1 MRMRKFFV
9 LLLVLSCL
17 TALPLQD
24 RVNAHLDSETTQVS
38 GSATPTP
45 SLPAWVV
52 RSNENTQVLLAVQAR
67 FGPEGA
73 AQLGVNGYDEQI
85 IDLKPKINERANQA
99 TREAIQVLKGRLAAE
114 KDPLVRQ
121 DLEILI
127 KSAEDN
133 IRGNEL
139 GDKYEL
145 PYFNM
150 TRLIFFGLRALLDDQ
165 VPAERRKAALV
176 RLRRYTGME
185 QGYEPLTSL
194 AEARTREQLSKPG
207 LLGPPKVQVE
217 KDLSNS
223 DFFINGIGQ
232 LLEKYKIEGY
242 QEPYAKL
249 KEQLTAYDE
258 FVRKEVLPKARTD
271 FRLPSEE
278 YAFALEQYG
287 VDIPPAQLAA
297 KAHAAFNEIQKQMQ
311 EIAPRVAREK
321 GINATDYRD
330 VIRALKKNQLVG
342 EAIQP
347 FYEKRIKEIEE
358 IIKREHL
365 VTLPARPVR
374 IRLASEAESA
384 AQPAPNMRPPRLIGN
399 TGEIGEFV
407 LPLRIPSKPGE
418 ASLQYDDF
426 TFEAASWTLSA
437 HEARPG
443 HELQFASMIEQ
454 GVSSARAIYAFNST
468 NVEGWGL
475 YSEAILKPY
484 MPLDGQLISLQHRM
498 MRAARAFLDPELQMG
513 KITPEEALRVLKED
527 VVLSNAMATQEV
539 ERYTFRSPGQATS
552 YFYGF
557 TRLMELRAEVEKL
570 MGKRFDQQ
578 KYHDFILSQGLL
590 PPDLLRK
597 AVLEQFKANR
607 MTD

>member
-1 MRMRKFFV
+1 MRMRKLFV
-9 LLLVLSCL
+9 LFLALSCL
-17 TALPLQD
+17 TTFVQPTITA
-24 RVNAHLDSETTQVS
+24 NAHDAERAQVA
-38 GSATPTP
+38 GGATPTAQ
-45 SLPAWVV
+45 LPAWVV
-52 RSNENTQVLLAVQAR
+52 RSNENTQVLLAVLAR

-73 AQLGVNGYDEQI
+73 AQIGVSGFDDQI

-99 TREAIQVLKGRLAAE
+99 TREAIQVLRGRLAAE

-133 IRGNEL
+133 IRGTEL
-139 GDKYEL
+139 NQKYEI

-150 TRLIFFGLRALLDDQ
+150 AQLIFFGLRGLLDDQ
-165 VPAERRKAALV
+165 VPAERRKSALV

-185 QGYEPLTSL
+185 EGYEPITVL

-207 LLGPPKVQVE
+207 LLGPPKAQVD
-217 KDLSNS
+217 KDLSNT
-223 DFFINGIGQ
+223 DFFINGLGQ
-232 LLEKYKIEGY
+232 LLEKYQIAGY

-249 KEQLTAYDE
+249 KEQLTAYND
-258 FVRKEVLPKARTD
+258 FIRKEVLPKARTD
-271 FRLPSEE
+271 FRLPAEE
-278 YAFALEQYG
+278 YAFALEQFG
-287 VDIPPAQLAA
+287 VDIAPAQLAA
-297 KAHAAFNEIQKQMQ
+297 KAHAAFNEIQKEMQ
-311 EIAPRVAREK
+311 LIAPRVAKEK

-330 VIRALKKNQLVG
+330 VIRALKKDQLVG

-358 IIKREHL
+358 IIRREKL
-365 VTLPARPVR
+365 VTLPTRPVR

-418 ASLQYDDF
+418 PTKQYDDF

-443 HELQFASMIEQ
+443 HELQFASIIEK
-454 GVSSARAIYAFNST
+454 GVSSARAIFAFNST

-475 YSEAILKPY
+475 YSEAITKPY
-484 MPLDGQLISLQHRM
+484 MPLDGQLISLQHRLQ
-498 MRAARAFLDPELQMG
+498 RAARAFLDPELQMG
-513 KITPEEALRVLKED
+513 KITPEQAMRVLKED
-527 VVLSNAMATQEV
+527 VVLSDAMATQEV
-539 ERYTFRSPGQATS
+539 ERYTFRAPGQATS

-557 TRLMELRAEVEKL
+557 TRLMELRADTEKM

-597 AVLEQFKANR
+597 AVMEQFGTKK
-607 MTD
+607 TDD

>member
-1 MRMRKFFV
+1 
-9 LLLVLSCL
+9 L
-17 TALPLQD
+17 
-24 RVNAHLDSETTQVS
+24 
-38 GSATPTP
+38 
-45 SLPAWVV
+45 
-52 RSNENTQVLLAVQAR
+52 
-67 FGPEGA
+67 
-73 AQLGVNGYDEQI
+73 
-85 IDLKPKINERANQA
+85 
-99 TREAIQVLKGRLAAE
+99 
-114 KDPLVRQ
+114 
-121 DLEILI
+121 
-127 KSAEDN
+127 
-133 IRGNEL
+133 
-139 GDKYEL
+139 
-145 PYFNM
+145 
-150 TRLIFFGLRALLDDQ
+150 
-165 VPAERRKAALV
+165 
-176 RLRRYTGME
+176 
-185 QGYEPLTSL
+185 
-194 AEARTREQLSKPG
+194 
-207 LLGPPKVQVE
+207 
-217 KDLSNS
+217 
-223 DFFINGIGQ
+223 
-232 LLEKYKIEGY
+232 EGY
-242 QEPYAKL
+242 QDAYARL
-249 KEQLTAYDE
+249 KEQLNAYND

-271 FRLPSEE
+271 FRLPAEE

-297 KAHAAFNEIQKQMQ
+297 KAHAAFNDIQKQMQ
-311 EIAPRVAREK
+311 ELAPRVAREK

-330 VIRALKKNQLVG
+330 VIRALKKDQLEG
-342 EAIQP
+342 PAIQP
-347 FYEKRIKEIEE
+347 FYDKRIKEIEE

-384 AQPAPNMRPPRLIGN
+384 AQPAPNMRPPRLLGN

-407 LPLRIPSKPGE
+407 LPLHIPGKPGE

-426 TFEAASWTLSA
+426 TFAAASWTLSA

-443 HELQFASMIEQ
+443 HELQFASIIEQ

-513 KITPEEALRVLKED
+513 KVTPEEALRVLKED

-597 AVLEQFKANR
+597 AVLEQIKKQG
-607 MTD
+607 

>member
-1 MRMRKFFV
+1 MHIRKLFALF
-9 LLLVLSCL
+9 LALSCL
-17 TALPLQD
+17 TALPVAS
-24 RVNAHLDSETTQVS
+24 RVNAHFDAKPTQVS
-38 GSATPTP
+38 GSATPTR

-52 RSNENTQVLLAVQAR
+52 RSNENTQVLLAVLAR

-73 AQLGVNGYDEQI
+73 ARLGVNGYDEQI
-85 IDLKPKINERANQA
+85 IDLKPRVNERATQA

-133 IRGNEL
+133 IRGNEI
-139 GDKYEL
+139 GNKYDI

-150 TRLIFFGLRALLDDQ
+150 SQAIFGGLRALLDDQ
-165 VPAERRKAALV
+165 IPAERRKAALV
-176 RLRRYTGME
+176 RLRRYAGME
-185 QGYEPLTSL
+185 EGYEPVTTL
-194 AEARTREQLSKPG
+194 AEARTRERLGVAGLS
-207 LLGPPKVQVE
+207 GPPKAQVE
-217 KDLSNS
+217 KDLSNA

-232 LLEKYKIEGY
+232 LFEKYKIEGY
-242 QEPYAKL
+242 QEAYAKL
-249 KEQLTAYDE
+249 KEQLAAYNN
-258 FVRKEVLPKARTD
+258 FVRKEILPKARTD
-271 FRLPSEE
+271 FRLPAEE
-278 YAFALEQYG
+278 YAFLLEQYG

-311 EIAPRVAREK
+311 ELAPRVAREK
-321 GINATDYRD
+321 GINSTDYRE
-330 VIRALKKNQLVG
+330 VIRALKKDQLEG
-342 EAIQP
+342 PAILP

-358 IIKREHL
+358 IIARERL
-365 VTLPARPVR
+365 VTLPSRPVR
-374 IRLASEAESA
+374 VRLASEAESA
-384 AQPAPNMRPPRLIGN
+384 QTPAPNMRAPRLIGN

-407 LPLRIPSKPGE
+407 LPLRVPSNKPGE
-418 ASLQYDDF
+418 ALQQFDDF
-426 TFEAASWTLSA
+426 TFAAASWTLTA

-443 HELQFASMIEQ
+443 HELQFASIIEK
-454 GVSSARAIYAFNST
+454 GVSSARAIFAFNST

-484 MPLDGQLISLQHRM
+484 MPLDGQLISLQHRL

-513 KITPEEALRVLKED
+513 KVTPEEALRVLKQD
-527 VVLSNAMATQEV
+527 VVLSDAMANQEV

-557 TRLMELRAEVEKL
+557 TRLMELRAEAEKL
-570 MGKRFDQQ
+570 MGKQFDQQ

-597 AVLEQFKANR
+597 AVLQQFKKG
-607 MTD
+607 